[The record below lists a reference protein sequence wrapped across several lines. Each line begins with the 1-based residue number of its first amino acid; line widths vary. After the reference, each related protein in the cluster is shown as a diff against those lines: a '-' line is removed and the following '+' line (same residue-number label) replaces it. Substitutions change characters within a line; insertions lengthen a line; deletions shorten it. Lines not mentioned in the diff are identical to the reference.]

1 MKLCGNAVDPNAPAR
16 MDVAIADFIHSHLLP
31 FSLAQDPKL
40 MKIIEEAR
48 KLGPGYKAPDR
59 HDIAG
64 KYLDALYV
72 AHWKEQMK
80 TLLSEAR
87 VFGITVFGD
96 GATIK
101 TVPLVNVLAS
111 CVNNPFALLEI
122 ADCTAHLAKGG
133 KKDAKYIAKIIMPL
147 IQLMES
153 EEDMHK
159 KTYSGL
165 VDLVFFDGASNV
177 QNAGEILRAFNPR
190 ITVGH
195 GADHVVSLFFA
206 DVYTKVQSFML
217 LSAFAKKLCNIFGAV
232 RHSLSAMFKKYS
244 RQHNHGVHLGF
255 IKPSECR
262 MAGEHIAILRLL
274 RLKNALLA
282 SIHSKEFKDLRVFD
296 SVCQVL
302 MNPDFWKWTF
312 VMCRALYA
320 PMRVLRL
327 ADQKSA
333 AMDKLNYYV
342 LQTDRMLAMYCKD
355 AEERGAGLL
364 TPYTISAMDCST
376 SAGLSGDDLDSDH
389 EENDGVESV
398 DEEDNNDDNDI
409 ISAQS
414 NDQNGIDD
422 DISDDGH
429 EQQVPMLLY
438 IAFILCIVQYS
449 NTSYSFILI
458 D

>member
-1 MKLCGNAVDPNAPAR
+1 M
-16 MDVAIADFIHSHLLP
+16 
-31 FSLAQDPKL
+31 
-40 MKIIEEAR
+40 
-48 KLGPGYKAPDR
+48 
-59 HDIAG
+59 
-64 KYLDALYV
+64 
-72 AHWKEQMK
+72 
-80 TLLSEAR
+80 
-87 VFGITVFGD
+87 
-96 GATIK
+96 
-101 TVPLVNVLAS
+101 
-111 CVNNPFALLEI
+111 
-122 ADCTAHLAKGG
+122 
-133 KKDAKYIAKIIMPL
+133 
-147 IQLMES
+147 
-153 EEDMHK
+153 
-159 KTYSGL
+159 
-165 VDLVFFDGASNV
+165 
-177 QNAGEILRAFNPR
+177 
-190 ITVGH
+190 
-195 GADHVVSLFFA
+195 
-206 DVYTKVQSFML
+206 
-217 LSAFAKKLCNIFGAV
+217 
-232 RHSLSAMFKKYS
+232 
-244 RQHNHGVHLGF
+244 
-255 IKPSECR
+255 
-262 MAGEHIAILRLL
+262 
-274 RLKNALLA
+274 KNALLEN
-282 SIHSKEFKDLRVFD
+282 IHSKEFKDLCVFD